1 MRARPPDAFASE
13 GPRVGLVL
21 AGGGARGA
29 YELGALSVLLP
40 MLEERGELPSIFV
53 GTSVGA
59 INAAGMAATSHLP
72 AQQAVSRELARWH
85 EVDRGAV
92 IRPILPR
99 LPLTALRYAGEILSL
114 PGLRLASLLDPSPLQ
129 RNLRRWIDW
138 PQMHRNLA
146 SGTGGCLAVV
156 ATAAHTGRA
165 VAFVEGHADETIP
178 SLPIPSS
185 HVIDYVSATL
195 DETHV
200 RASAAIPIL
209 FPPVR
214 VEDPPE
220 ARGWY
225 IDGAT
230 RLNTPIK
237 PALDLGAEHLV
248 VIGTDSVTPPPKQP
262 GRHEAPPPDFGGS
275 ALHLLQGALADP
287 LVEDMRKLADINTFY
302 AHQDSSPAAARHR
315 QAQGKPPYRRVPY
328 MFIAPRTQGAIAEL
342 ATEVFNSRYSGI
354 KGVRSPDMAILGRLL
369 GGQTHAHGELLSY
382 LLFDREFIAALIE
395 MGAEDAAAW
404 LDAAPGPSEPW
415 QLDPLDALTETG
427 RPSYESATA

>member
-1 MRARPPDAFASE
+1 MSRRNPQAARFDRES
-13 GPRVGLVL
+13 VGVVL

-40 MLEERGELPSIFV
+40 LLEQRGESPRIFV

-59 INAAGMAATSHLP
+59 INAASLAATSHLP
-72 AQQAVSRELARWH
+72 AREAISGELERWH
-85 EVDRGAV
+85 EVDRSAV
-92 IRPILPR
+92 INPILPR
-99 LPLTALRYAGEILSL
+99 LPLTALRFAGELFSL
-114 PGLRLASLLDPSPLQ
+114 PGVRIASLLDPSPLE

-138 PQMHRNLA
+138 SQLHQNLA
-146 SGTGGCLAVV
+146 APTACRLAVL
-156 ATAAHTGRA
+156 ATASRTGRA
-165 VAFVEGHADETIP
+165 VAFVEDDAHSAMPT
-178 SLPIPSS
+178 S
-185 HVIDYVSATL
+185 HVIDYVPARI

-237 PALDLGAEHLV
+237 PALDLGAQRLI
-248 VIGTDSVTPPPKQP
+248 VIGTGSIIPAPKDP
-262 GRHEAPPPDFGGS
+262 GRHDAPAPDLGAS

-287 LVEDMRKLADINTFY
+287 LVEDLRKLAEINTFY
-302 AHQDSSPAAARHR
+302 ASTADSPAAARRRRAH
-315 QAQGKPPYRRVPY
+315 GKPPYRCVPY
-328 MFIAPRTQGAIAEL
+328 IFIAPRAPAAIATL
-342 ATEVFNSRYSGI
+342 ATEVFHSRYGGL
-354 KGVRSPDMAILGRLL
+354 KALRSPDLAVLSRLL
-369 GGQTHAHGELLSY
+369 GGQNHTHGELLSY

-395 MGAEDAAAW
+395 MGAQDAQAW
-404 LDAAPGPSEPW
+404 LDAPPGPDEIW
-415 QLDPLDALTETG
+415 QTDPLDAFTRTG
-427 RPSYESATA
+427 RPADAAATAEAGH

>member
-1 MRARPPDAFASE
+1 MPTRPPDAFASE

-59 INAAGMAATSHLP
+59 INAAGMVATSHLS
-72 AQQAVSRELARWH
+72 AQQAISQELARWH

-114 PGLRLASLLDPSPLQ
+114 PGLRLTSLLDPSPLEH
-129 RNLRRWIDW
+129 NLRRWIDW
-138 PQMHRNLA
+138 PQLHRNLA
-146 SGTGGCLAVV
+146 GGSMRCLAVV
-156 ATAAHTGRA
+156 ATAARTGRT
-165 VAFVEGHADETIP
+165 VTFVEGYTDKT
-178 SLPIPSS
+178 IPSS
-185 HVIDYVSATL
+185 HVIDYVPATL

-237 PALDLGAEHLV
+237 PALDLGADRLV
-248 VIGTDSVTPPPKQP
+248 VIGTGSVTPPPKQP
-262 GRHEAPPPDFGGS
+262 GRHEAPPPDFGAS

-287 LVEDMRKLADINTFY
+287 LIEDMRKLADINTFH
-302 AHQDSSPAAARHR
+302 AGEPAAARHR
-315 QAQGKPPYRRVPY
+315 QARGKPPYRRVPY
-328 MFIAPRTQGAIAEL
+328 VFIAPRKSSAIAEL
-342 ATEVFNSRYSGI
+342 ATNIFDSRYGGI
-354 KGVRSPDMAILGRLL
+354 KGVRSPDLAILGRLL
-369 GGQTHAHGELLSY
+369 GGQSHAHGELLSY

-395 MGAEDAAAW
+395 MGAEDARAW
-404 LDAAPGPSEPW
+404 VEASPRPSEPW
-415 QLDPLDALTETG
+415 QLDPLDAFTQTG
-427 RPSYESATA
+427 RPSHEPTTA

>member
-1 MRARPPDAFASE
+1 MSRRDSAARTVDRGS
-13 GPRVGLVL
+13 VGLVL

-29 YELGALSVLLP
+29 YELGVLSVLLP
-40 MLEERGELPSIFV
+40 ALEARGERPRIFV

-72 AQQAVSRELARWH
+72 ADQCVAQELARWH

-99 LPLTALRYAGEILSL
+99 LPFTALRYAGEFLSL
-114 PGLRLASLLDPSPLQ
+114 PGVRLASLLDPSPLE
-129 RNLRRWIDW
+129 RNLRRWIEW
-138 PQMHRNLA
+138 RQLHENLT
-146 SGTGGCLAVV
+146 TGSALRLAVV
-156 ATAAHTGRA
+156 ATAARTGRA
-165 VAFVEGHADETIP
+165 VAFVEGQADEP
-178 SLPIPSS
+178 VPSS
-185 HVIDYVSATL
+185 HVIDYVAATL

-237 PALDLGAEHLV
+237 PALDLGAERLV
-248 VIGTDSVTPPPKQP
+248 VIGTGSITPAPKEP
-262 GRHEAPPPDFGGS
+262 GRHDAQAPDLGSS

-287 LVEDMRKLADINTFY
+287 LVEDLRKLADINTFY
-302 AHQDSSPAAARHR
+302 TDAQGSPAAARHR
-315 QAQGKPPYRRVPY
+315 RAHSKPPYRCVPY
-328 MFIAPRTQGAIAEL
+328 IFIAPRTPDAIAKL
-342 ATEVFNSRYSGI
+342 ATDVFDTRYGGL
-354 KGVRSPDMAILGRLL
+354 KGVRSPDLAVLGRLL
-369 GGQTHAHGELLSY
+369 GGQSHAHGELLSY
-382 LLFDREFIAALIE
+382 LLFDREFITALID
-395 MGAEDAAAW
+395 MGAQDAEAW
-404 LDAAPGPSEPW
+404 LSAPPGADEPW
-415 QLDPLDALTETG
+415 QTDPLDAFTQTG
-427 RPSYESATA
+427 RSTDAAVTA

>member
-1 MRARPPDAFASE
+1 MPRQRTSAHASKR
-13 GPRVGLVL
+13 GVVGVVL

-40 MLEERGELPSIFV
+40 VLEQRGESPRIFV

-59 INAAGMAATSHLP
+59 INAASLAATSHLP
-72 AQQAVSRELARWH
+72 AQEAIVGELARWH

-92 IRPILPR
+92 ISPILPR
-99 LPLTALRYAGEILSL
+99 LPLTAIRFAGELLSL
-114 PGLRLASLLDPSPLQ
+114 PGVRVASLLDPSPLE

-138 PQMHRNLA
+138 PQLHRNLA
-146 SGTGGCLAVV
+146 GTSTCRLAVI
-156 ATAAHTGRA
+156 ATAARTGRA
-165 VAFVEGHADETIP
+165 VAFVEGDTHEAITT
-178 SLPIPSS
+178 S
-185 HVIDYVSATL
+185 HVIDYVPASL

-237 PALDLGAEHLV
+237 PALDLGAERLV
-248 VIGTDSVTPPPKQP
+248 VIGTGSVIPAPKNP
-262 GRHEAPPPDFGGS
+262 GRHDAPAPDLGSS

-287 LVEDMRKLADINTFY
+287 LVEDLRKLADINTFY
-302 AHQDSSPAAARHR
+302 TDKGSSPAAARHR
-315 QAQGKPPYRRVPY
+315 QAHGKPPYRQIPY
-328 MFIAPRTQGAIAEL
+328 MFIAPRTPSAIAKL
-342 ATEVFNSRYSGI
+342 ATDVFHSRYGGL
-354 KGVRSPDMAILGRLL
+354 KALRSPDLAVLSRLL
-369 GGQTHAHGELLSY
+369 GGQSHTHGELLSY
-382 LLFDREFIAALIE
+382 LLFDHEFISALIE
-395 MGAEDAAAW
+395 MGAQDATAW
-404 LDAAPGPSEPW
+404 LNMSPGIDEPW
-415 QLDPLDALTETG
+415 QVDPLDALNDSG
-427 RPSYESATA
+427 RPAKAND